1 MNNRDK
7 RGSLHEMGAAARRVS
22 EEYVGIALKQAF
34 PLPKSG
40 KFRDLLEAI
49 NSSEPSVGRK
59 GGADRD

>member
-7 RGSLHEMGAAARRVS
+7 QGSLREMRAATRRVS
-22 EEYVGIALKQAF
+22 EEYVAIVLKQAF

-59 GGADRD
+59 SGADRD

>member
-7 RGSLHEMGAAARRVS
+7 QGSLREMGEAARRVS
-22 EEYVGIALKQAF
+22 EEYVATALKQAF

-59 GGADRD
+59 SGADRD